1 MVAKEDMWG
10 NVVIMKGHK
19 YTIESELA
27 KRR

>member
-1 MVAKEDMWG
+1 MVAKEDVWD

-19 YTIESELA
+19 YTIESELT